1 MGRSRGEVLGRQ
13 REDTRAQGDAQ
24 KGEDMM
30 IDGNEI

>member
-1 MGRSRGEVLGRQ
+1 MGRSRREMLGRQ
-13 REDTRAQGDAQ
+13 RKDTRAQGYAQ